1 MYKSWI
7 CADIILRLDKETTNS
22 NIERT
27 RKANGYKTTFQYFLL
42 KYSYHRYNSEFS
54 QIKNL
59 NYSEIVKGQGQHRMH
74 D

>member
-1 MYKSWI
+1 MAIKQLFSI
-7 CADIILRLDKETTNS
+7 FK
-22 NIERT
+22 
-27 RKANGYKTTFQYFLL
+27 L

-59 NYSEIVKGQGQHRMH
+59 NDSEIVKGQGQHRMH